1 MAAKRVKVRLQ
12 VAIVAAVGAA
22 LLLAGTA
29 AASSQSVAALQV
41 ALRARGLYTGQVDG
55 VAGPITRKAIVT
67 FQRRHAI
74 PASGRLGKRTRRT
87 LGRLGAPL
95 LGQRELGVGARGWDV
110 SALEFRLVRYG
121 LARTSV
127 DGRFTATTAAALR
140 NFQRARGLTAD
151 GIAGPRT
158 YRALAR
164 GVPGTRERRAPI
176 RTHVVSPGE
185 GFYAIAARYHVAARL
200 LARRNG
206 LLLTSLLVPGQRLR
220 LPAGARVAVPS
231 PTGSRAAPAPAA
243 LIHVVRP
250 GEGFYVIAA
259 HWSVSPWELA
269 RVNGLSLA
277 SVLVPDQRLRL
288 PAGARPAGGLA
299 PANRDV
305 VRAAI
310 DRWSAFYGV
319 DARLARALAWMESG
333 FQPDVVSN
341 VGAIGVMQLL
351 PETWEW
357 VDAILLGART
367 PRTYEG
373 NVQAGVRYLKW
384 QLDEFGGDSRLALAG
399 YYQGARA
406 VREIGLY
413 DDTKQYVSVIMQ
425 LYGSV

>member
-1 MAAKRVKVRLQ
+1 VRRQ
-12 VAIVAAVGAA
+12 VAIVAAVAA
-22 LLLAGTA
+22 ASVVAGPA

-41 ALRARGLYTGQVDG
+41 ALRARGLYAGQVDG
-55 VAGPITRKAIVT
+55 VAGPLTRTAILT
-67 FQRRHAI
+67 FQQRHAI
-74 PASGRLGKRTRRT
+74 PASGRVGNRTRRA

-121 LARTSV
+121 LPRTSV
-127 DGRFTATTAAALR
+127 DGRFTATTAAALQR
-140 NFQRARGLTAD
+140 FQRARGLMPD

-158 YRALAR
+158 YRALVR
-164 GVPGTRERRAPI
+164 GAPGTAARRTAKVHLV
-176 RTHVVSPGE
+176 RPGE
-185 GFYAIAARYHVAARL
+185 GFYAIAARYHVAAGS

-206 LLLTSLLVPGQRLR
+206 LRLTSLLVPGQRLR
-220 LPAGARVAVPS
+220 LPPGARVSPPS
-231 PTGSRAAPAPAA
+231 PTGSRAAPAPAQA
-243 LIHVVRP
+243 VHIVRP

-288 PAGARPAGGLA
+288 PAGARRAGGLA
-299 PANRDV
+299 PASRDA
-305 VRAAI
+305 VRASI
-310 DRWSAFYGV
+310 DRWSAAYGV

-357 VDAILLGART
+357 VDAILIGSRT

-384 QLDEFGGDSRLALAG
+384 QLEQFGGDARLALAG

-406 VREIGLY
+406 VRERGLF
-413 DDTKQYVSVIMQ
+413 DDTKQYVSVILQ

>member
-1 MAAKRVKVRLQ
+1 MAKPVRVRRQ

-22 LLLAGTA
+22 LLFAGPA
-29 AASSQSVAALQV
+29 PGSSQSVAALQV
-41 ALRARGLYTGQVDG
+41 ALRARGLYTGAVDG
-55 VAGPITRKAIVT
+55 VAGPLTRKATVA
-67 FQRRHAI
+67 FQRRHAL
-74 PASGRLGKRTRRT
+74 PPSGRVGRRTRRA

-121 LARTSV
+121 LPRASV
-127 DGRFTATTAAALR
+127 DGRFTATTAAALQK
-140 NFQRARGLTAD
+140 FQHATRLTPD

-158 YRALAR
+158 YRALVRAAPRTSAR
-164 GVPGTRERRAPI
+164 RPVG
-176 RTHVVSPGE
+176 THVVRPGE
-185 GFYAIAARYHVAARL
+185 GFYAIAARYHVAAAS

-206 LLLTSLLVPGQRLR
+206 LRLTSLLVPDQRLR
-220 LPAGARVAVPS
+220 LPRNAWVR
-231 PTGSRAAPAPAA
+231 APAPAGA
-243 LIHVVRP
+243 RATPAPAAAMHVVRP
-250 GEGFYVIAA
+250 GEGFYAIAA
-259 HWSVSPWELA
+259 SWSVSPWELA

-277 SVLVPDQRLRL
+277 SLLAPDQRLRL

-299 PANRDV
+299 PASRETV
-305 VRAAI
+305 AAAI
-310 DRWSAFYGV
+310 DRWSAAYGV

-357 VDAILLGART
+357 VDVLLIGAKT

-373 NVQAGVRYLKW
+373 NVQAGVRYLRW
-384 QLDEFGGDSRLALAG
+384 QLDQFGGDRRLALAG

-406 VREIGLY
+406 VRERGLF
-413 DDTKQYVSVIMQ
+413 DDTKQYVSVILQ

>member
-1 MAAKRVKVRLQ
+1 MRRQ
-12 VAIVAAVGAA
+12 VAIVAAV
-22 LLLAGTA
+22 A
-29 AASSQSVAALQV
+29 AASVVAGPAAGSSQSVAALQV
-41 ALRARGLYTGQVDG
+41 ALRARGLYAGQVDG
-55 VAGPITRKAIVT
+55 VAGPLTRKAIVI
-67 FQRRHAI
+67 FQQRHAL
-74 PASGRLGKRTRRT
+74 PASGRVGKRTRRA

-95 LGQRELGVGARGWDV
+95 LGQRELGLGARGWDV
-110 SALEFRLVRYG
+110 SALEFQLVRFG
-121 LARTSV
+121 LPRASV
-127 DGRFTATTAAALR
+127 DGRFTPTTAVALQ
-140 NFQRARGLTAD
+140 NFQRAKRLTPD

-164 GVPGTRERRAPI
+164 GTEGTAARRTVKI
-176 RTHVVSPGE
+176 HVVRPGE
-185 GFYAIAARYHVAARL
+185 GFYAIAARYHVAAAS

-206 LLLTSLLVPGQRLR
+206 LRLTSLLVPRQRLR
-220 LPAGARVAVPS
+220 LPPGAQVSAPS
-231 PTGSRAAPAPAA
+231 PTGSRATPAPAVA
-243 LIHVVRP
+243 IHVVRP

-259 HWSVSPWELA
+259 HWNVSPWELA

-299 PANRDV
+299 PASRDV

-310 DRWSAFYGV
+310 DHWSAAYGV

-357 VDAILLGART
+357 VDALLIGAKT
-367 PRTYEG
+367 PRTYDG
-373 NVQAGVRYLKW
+373 NVQVGVRYLKW
-384 QLDEFGGDSRLALAG
+384 QLDQFGGDVRLALAG

-406 VREIGLY
+406 VRERGLF
-413 DDTKQYVSVIMQ
+413 DDTKQYVSVILQ